1 LPESDDADEDDFF
14 SPLPAADFS
23 EDDFSEDDFSEDDSL
38 LAAGRLS
45 VL

>member
-14 SPLPAADFS
+14 SPPLAADFS
-23 EDDFSEDDFSEDDSL
+23 EDDFCEDDFSDDDSR